1 MNRKALITV
10 GTDGVVDFVQ
20 TPDGQR
26 YMLGTV
32 SVLRLISNLVP
43 KRHVKRALDEFLQE
57 KRTLIS
63 VDLDKMWNLLPFRRA
78 RYSSADSTVTTNPLI
93 NSKIGDISL
102 ETHMKTA
109 SFETFS
115 ANMDVAENIV
125 AKVAQTDSTINSL
138 VGAGKRFNSVRAKA
152 DLHKIA
158 SRLSELAQ
166 TVDLAQPWVA
176 EELEALSKQADEIHG
191 LFHKGE

>member
-1 MNRKALITV
+1 MNRKALVTV
-10 GTDGVVDFVQ
+10 GTDGVVDYVQ

-43 KRHVKRALDEFLQE
+43 KRHAKRALDEFLQE

-78 RYSSADSTVTTNPLI
+78 RYSSANAVRTTNPLI
-93 NSKIGDISL
+93 NSEIG
-102 ETHMKTA
+102 ETQMKTA

-115 ANMDVAENIV
+115 SNMDVAEDIV
-125 AKVAQTDSTINSL
+125 AKVAQTDSTIDSL
-138 VGAGKRFNSVRAKA
+138 VDAGKRFDSVRAKA

-158 SRLSELAQ
+158 SRLSEMAQ
-166 TVDLAQPWVA
+166 TVDLAQPWVT
-176 EELEALSKQADEIHG
+176 EELDALSKRADEIHG
-191 LFHKGE
+191 LFHSEG